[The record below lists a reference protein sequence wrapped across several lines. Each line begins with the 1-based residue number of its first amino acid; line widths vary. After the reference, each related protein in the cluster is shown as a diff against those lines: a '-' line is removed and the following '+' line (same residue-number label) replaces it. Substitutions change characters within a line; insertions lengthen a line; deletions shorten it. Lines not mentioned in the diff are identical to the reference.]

1 MEFRFILKERKQ
13 KKVSQK
19 AIHRIFG
26 TLLSFSTVSVDHN
39 GNDTRLLSPDA
50 ESTSCLASCERAS
63 DLGSNKILAIAQEYW
78 TKLAIKLSI
87 KALLYATSPIHPNIL
102 VWGIAGK
109 KEPKMLPCGELQ
121 AKNNPKCFCV
131 GDCRRKGTQNASLW
145 GIAGEKKPQNAFVWG
160 IVGEK
165 QPKMLP
171 CRGL

>member
-87 KALLYATSPIHPNIL
+87 KALLYATSPIHPNIR

-109 KEPKMLPCGELQ
+109 KEPKMLPCGGLQ
-121 AKNNPKCFCV
+121 AKRNPKCFLVRDCRRKKTPKCFRV
-131 GDCRRKGTQNASLW
+131 GDCRRKTTQNAS
-145 GIAGEKKPQNAFVWG
+145 V
-160 IVGEK
+160 
-165 QPKMLP
+165 
-171 CRGL
+171 

>member
-1 MEFRFILKERKQ
+1 MEFRFILKEKKQ

-87 KALLYATSPIHPNIL
+87 KALLYATSPIHPNIR

-109 KEPKMLPCGELQ
+109 EEPKMLPCGGLQ
-121 AKNNPKCFCV
+121 AKRNPKCFLVRDCRRKKTPKCFRV
-131 GDCRRKGTQNASLW
+131 GDCRRKTTQNAS
-145 GIAGEKKPQNAFVWG
+145 V
-160 IVGEK
+160 
-165 QPKMLP
+165 
-171 CRGL
+171 

>member
-87 KALLYATSPIHPNIL
+87 KALLYATSPIHPNIR
-102 VWGIAGK
+102 VWGI
-109 KEPKMLPCGELQ
+109 